1 MFMVTIMVHFMSELY
16 EAWWPWPCDH
26 KRYWNW
32 NYVILLFVSHTDG
45 RNKLILCLWLSALE
59 SLSPM
64 WLTLLSSW
72 KFVTMTMTEV
82 ITEFTFTILLH
93 QLIQKHCFSLR
104 SYSTFSVSALW
115 SLLTTLHWRVERHFV
130 YQLGVSN
137 LDLWPLNCA
146 SYVIF
151 SSGNNSTKFV
161 NFTLIHYSWSI
172 CCWTTKWPCDLLTS
186 NLIMLHVM
194 ANLTIHF
201 WAFYNFSQD
210 RARQGTDDQ
219 TDRVEC
225 TMSSYRDGRKTITNH
240 IKFTR

>member
-115 SLLTTLHWRVERHFV
+115 SKNYTVTYINLKRHTF
-130 YQLGVSN
+130 
-137 LDLWPLNCA
+137 D
-146 SYVIF
+146 
-151 SSGNNSTKFV
+151 
-161 NFTLIHYSWSI
+161 NFTLTSWKAFCVSAG
-172 CCWTTKWPCDLLTS
+172 CVQPWPLTFKLCKLCD
-186 NLIMLHVM
+186 I
-194 ANLTIHF
+194 
-201 WAFYNFSQD
+201 
-210 RARQGTDDQ
+210 
-219 TDRVEC
+219 
-225 TMSSYRDGRKTITNH
+225 
-240 IKFTR
+240 